1 MTLEFDASPEEM
13 KLFLEEA
20 DEHIQTLEED
30 LVKLE
35 KEDNKTELLQRIFR
49 ASHTLKGS
57 SATLGHQRM
66 AQLTH
71 AMENILDKL
80 RKDQLEL
87 TTGVVDA
94 LFEGLD
100 MLRILKDE
108 LIALEESDV
117 DLVGMLAQLGEVANA
132 SPGTGSVPVSTG
144 QASPTADP
152 VTPNGEKVSF
162 DMNWQ
167 ERDHIQQSMAASGKR
182 AIACKICFSEESEM
196 LAVRVLITMMTM
208 RELGEIIKS
217 EPSEDQIEREE
228 VANTLKV
235 LLLTDAS
242 EAKIHEAIQQL
253 PDIKECLILPYS
265 IVAEESVD
273 QFSHPIEPA
282 AATLANFS
290 EEHSSAVAKD
300 KAKSNPKPKTAV
312 KETDTKVNK
321 PSRTVRVDVELLD
334 NLMNLVG
341 ELVIDRTRLAQI
353 LSNLEAQ
360 YSPNDLTDDL
370 NRTSVHIGRVTTQ
383 LQEEIMKAR
392 MLPVES
398 LFNKFPRMMRDLSQ
412 KSGKEVE
419 FVMEGQETE
428 LDRSIIE
435 EIGDPLIHLLR
446 NAVDHAIELPVD
458 REASGKSR
466 KGLVKL
472 SAHHEENH
480 INIVVKDDGRG
491 IDSEK
496 VKISAVKKG
505 LINEETAKRLSD
517 QEAIN
522 LIFASGLS
530 TVTKVTDVSG
540 RGVGMDVV
548 RNNLEKVNGAIEI
561 KTEVGKGTEFKIKLP
576 LTLAIIRAL
585 LVSLNCR
592 VYAIPLTAVLETIR
606 ITSDQIKI
614 INKHEAIVVRGN
626 VLPLV
631 RLREL
636 FSRGDVSRQEGKIFV
651 VVVNLA
657 GQQMGLVVDSLI
669 GEQEVVIK
677 SLGKFIGDVQGVAGA
692 TILGDGSV
700 ALIVD
705 VPSLMK
711 KLHALS

>member
-1 MTLEFDASPEEM
+1 MTLQFDASPEEM

-35 KEDNKTELLQRIFR
+35 KDDNRTELLQSIFR

-100 MLRILKDE
+100 MLRVLKDE
-108 LIALEESDV
+108 LVTLEESDV
-117 DLVGMLAQLGEVANA
+117 DLEGMLDKLGQVANA
-132 SPGTGSVPVSTG
+132 GPAPVASSVNPPESTPVLT
-144 QASPTADP
+144 PTAKQEEI
-152 VTPNGEKVSF
+152 TFEL
-162 DMNWQ
+162 NWQ
-167 ERDHIQQSMAASGKR
+167 ERDQLQQKLVAGTR
-182 AIACKICFSEESEM
+182 VIACKIDFSEESEM
-196 LAVRVLITMMTM
+196 LAVRALICMMTM

-217 EPSEDQIEREE
+217 DPSEDQIEKEE
-228 VANTLKV
+228 VATTSKV
-235 LLLTDAS
+235 LLLTTKTI
-242 EAKIHEAIQQL
+242 EEVRGTINQL
-253 PDIKECLILPYS
+253 PDIKACVVQEYGVEPLNK
-265 IVAEESVD
+265 ESAPKEA
-273 QFSHPIEPA
+273 SPPTATEPA
-282 AATLANFS
+282 AQA
-290 EEHSSAVAKD
+290 
-300 KAKSNPKPKTAV
+300 KAKE
-312 KETDTKVNK
+312 KELKVAK

-353 LSNLEAQ
+353 LTNMESQ
-360 YSPNDLTDDL
+360 YNANDLTDDL

-412 KSGKEVE
+412 KNGKEIE
-419 FVMEGQETE
+419 FIMEGQETE

-446 NAVDHAIELPVD
+446 NAVDHAIEQPD
-458 REASGKSR
+458 EREKAGKSR
-466 KGLVKL
+466 KGLIKL
-472 SAHHEENH
+472 CAAHEENH
-480 INIVVKDDGRG
+480 INIIVRDDGRG
-491 IDSEK
+491 IDGEK
-496 VKISAVKKG
+496 VKASAVRKG
-505 LINEETAKRLSD
+505 MINEETAKRLSE

-530 TVTKVTDVSG
+530 TVAKVTDVSG

-561 KTEVGKGTEFKIKLP
+561 STVLGKGTEFKIKLP

-585 LVSLNCR
+585 LVSLNNR
-592 VYAIPLTAVLETIR
+592 VYAIPLSSVLETMR
-606 ITSDQIKI
+606 ISSDQIKI

-626 VLPLV
+626 VLPLL

-636 FSRGDVSRQEGKIFV
+636 FRKNDTSRSDGKTFV

-711 KLHALS
+711 KLNTHS